1 MFLTVASHEPSCQ
14 ERMFVLDCGMPK
26 VSQAHKDARRRQI
39 LTAATRCVATQGFHR
54 TTMADVIRE
63 ADLSAGAVYGY
74 FASKTEL
81 IRAIADSALGS
92 AAQTLEELAAG
103 DGPVTPTVVLEAYLD
118 SALQAHGDTS
128 PQVAVQVWA
137 EAARDPQV
145 ASMAAD
151 RILALRTAMTTLV
164 RRCQADGTLPP
175 DGDPVLMAQA
185 LVGLLPGFVLQRLLD
200 RTVTTTS
207 YLRGAADLLGPAP
220 LQ

>member
-1 MFLTVASHEPSCQ
+1 
-14 ERMFVLDCGMPK
+14 MPK
-26 VSQAHKDARRRQI
+26 VSQAHKDARRQQI

-74 FASKTEL
+74 FTSKTEL

-103 DGPVTPTVVLEAYLD
+103 DEPVTPALVLEAYLD
-118 SALQAHGDTS
+118 SALQAHGDAS

-145 ASMAAD
+145 ATMAAD
-151 RILALRTAMTTLV
+151 RIHALRSAMTTLV
-164 RRCQADGTLPP
+164 RRCQADGTLP

-185 LVGLLPGFVLQRLLD
+185 LVGILPGFVLQRLLD
-200 RTVTTTS
+200 RRVTAAS
-207 YLRGAADLLGPAP
+207 YLKGAADLLGPPTRSRRPPRRAP